1 MLVRVCVMHG
11 PGSAEG
17 WTALHALAR
26 HLDSIEMLQLL
37 LSLGADVNRSDPPPG
52 RPQTEPPCD
61 GQTARVYSQGGRE
74 GLTTC
79 GVC

>member
-37 LSLGADVNRSDPPPG
+37 LSLGADVNRSDRPPADRATQR
-52 RPQTEPPCD
+52 RPD
-61 GQTARVYSQGGRE
+61 SYSCIHREGGRD
-74 GLTTC
+74 
-79 GVC
+79 